1 MLILQEE
8 QVQTCQVKLNKEHR
22 AIPGFIYVNRLFI
35 PIESQEFYDWE
46 TVIPEYKRWL
56 LEENVFCVILQ
67 QSECYSIWCFAPRT
81 AKINNR

>member
-46 TVIPEYKRWL
+46 TVIPEYKR
-56 LEENVFCVILQ
+56 
-67 QSECYSIWCFAPRT
+67 
-81 AKINNR
+81 